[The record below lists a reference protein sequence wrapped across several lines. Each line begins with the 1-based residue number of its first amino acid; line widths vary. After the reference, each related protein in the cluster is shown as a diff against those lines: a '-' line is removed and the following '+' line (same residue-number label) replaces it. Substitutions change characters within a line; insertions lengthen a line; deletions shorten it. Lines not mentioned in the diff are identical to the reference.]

1 MTKNVTFESVLN
13 IQKVAKMVS
22 EIWYN
27 VIYLH
32 CKEEEKGEA
41 VSECFVNLLV
51 HPGWISRI
59 YYT

>member
-1 MTKNVTFESVLN
+1 
-13 IQKVAKMVS
+13 
-22 EIWYN
+22 

-51 HPGWISRI
+51 HPG
-59 YYT
+59 